1 MENIET
7 NFDKLKEMKLKDVF
21 EFLGF
26 EKDAQQNVFL
36 NIFQLINRRYCPAQ
50 KDCSSGEICQ
60 KTQRNWLEK
69 GGATG

>member
-1 MENIET
+1 MENTET

-26 EKDAQQNVFL
+26 EKDVQQNVFL
-36 NIFQLINRRYCPAQ
+36 NIFQFINCRYCPAQ
-50 KDCSSGEICQ
+50 KDCSNGEICQ

-69 GGATG
+69 GGANS